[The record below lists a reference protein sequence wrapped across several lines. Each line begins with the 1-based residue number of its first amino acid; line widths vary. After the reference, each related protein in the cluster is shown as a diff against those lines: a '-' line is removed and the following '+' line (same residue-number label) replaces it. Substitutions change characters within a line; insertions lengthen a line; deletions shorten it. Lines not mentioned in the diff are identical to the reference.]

1 MTGTVLAAG
10 TVVWRRVLLPAGGE
24 EIMVLLV
31 HRTKQ
36 RDVSLPKGKL
46 DRGESM
52 PQAAVRETREET
64 GLAVVLGANLGTI
77 DYTLPNGAKKTVQYW
92 AAEAT
97 EAAVQASTFVPNK
110 EIAAIEWLPLKKVSK
125 RLSYP
130 ADRELFSVFER
141 LAARDAIDTFAVI
154 LLRHAKAVPRSEAQP
169 EDRLRP
175 LADAGEEQAENLVPS
190 LAAFGPARLLSSNA
204 ERCMRTVAP
213 IAHHLHKAVRV
224 YEGLSQDAWE
234 AGEQEELRQV
244 VGKVIRRGK
253 NTVLCTHQPVLPD
266 VARELALATGSLPG
280 AYLREATQLPPAG
293 FSVFHFSRRNPGAGI
308 LSVEVY
314 PVEH

>member
-1 MTGTVLAAG
+1 MSEPVLAAG
-10 TVVWRRVLLPAGGE
+10 TVCWRRVQLPDGGE

-46 DRGESM
+46 DPGESM

-64 GLAVVLGANLGTI
+64 GIAVSLGANLGTI
-77 DYTLPNGAKKTVQYW
+77 NYELPGGGAKTVQYW

-97 EAAVQASTFVPNK
+97 EAAIQASTFVPNK
-110 EIAAIEWLPLKKVSK
+110 EIAALEWQPVKKVAK
-125 RLSYP
+125 RLSYD

-141 LAARDAIDTFAVI
+141 LVERDAIDTFSVI
-154 LLRHAKAVPRSEAQP
+154 LLRHAKAVPRSEAHTK
-169 EDRLRP
+169 DRLR
-175 LADAGEEQAENLVPS
+175 LLTDTGEEQAENLVPT
-190 LAAFGPARLLSSNA
+190 LAAFGPLRLLSSSA
-204 ERCMRTVAP
+204 ERCMRTVTP

-224 YEGLSQDAWE
+224 YEGLTQDAWE
-234 AGEQEELRQV
+234 KGATEQLRRL

-253 NTVLCTHQPVLPD
+253 NTVLCTHQPLLPE
-266 VARELALATGSLPG
+266 VARELSLATGSLPG
-280 AYLREATQLPPAG
+280 AYLRKATQLPPG
-293 FSVFHFSRRNPGAGI
+293 GLSVFHFSKRHPGAGI

-314 PVEH
+314 PFEH